1 MTGLSRASS
10 AGAFSLLGVM
20 RVGSWTSSKRL
31 SRYLIGSLVSFICVH
46 SVDWASFRPAPR
58 PRASTPSPADNLS
71 NPEKRHWTNV
81 GRLGRPR
88 RLTWRSCP
96 YWREKIL
103 VLGSS
108 RLFGLGRNTTFSRRG
123 GNVVRASARQDRGNC
138 KRSTSAA
145 PASSSHCRSPSQSA
159 PARRRVAPFLGAWR
173 DLLGFRRVS
182 LCESTFAEKIRH
194 GNQQYRQRLGLGRTG
209 NRH

>member
-1 MTGLSRASS
+1 MMLEVCDLDRPTSAPASACVSPRPPSRS
-10 AGAFSLLGVM
+10 AIVGGYAIGRDGDGTFSRFLGGAFSLGVM

-108 RLFGLGRNTTFSRRG
+108 RLFGLGRNTTFSRKGRG
-123 GNVVRASARQDRGNC
+123 G
-138 KRSTSAA
+138 KRCAGGGA
-145 PASSSHCRSPSQSA
+145 PGSRK
-159 PARRRVAPFLGAWR
+159 L
-173 DLLGFRRVS
+173 
-182 LCESTFAEKIRH
+182 
-194 GNQQYRQRLGLGRTG
+194 
-209 NRH
+209 